1 MCGIVAVLAR
11 PSLRP
16 APSPGEVSSTI
27 RRVLEDLAAVGG
39 DADAAAQ
46 ARALRA
52 ATEALSALDISLRG
66 VPGLSCLLGDP
77 TAVQAVEGG
86 TVRVEAILAGFEA
99 ALEVGGVAAETA
111 QLEELNAALVRARD
125 VLWALRRDR
134 LEAARSI
141 AALVSSL
148 GLGQPGL
155 TGVGASEKGPSENGQ
170 SGVAQSGVAQSGD
183 GQAPGAAALGVLWA
197 VHVAFRSLDRL
208 EVRGRDSAGV
218 HLMLEGHG
226 LDLLSDEVKSLISA
240 RSSDAL
246 FTSLGA
252 RSDEGCLSLVYKTAA
267 EIGELGDN
275 VAALRKAM
283 GSDPLLAR
291 ALASPDVR
299 ATVVAHTRWASVGLI
314 SEPNAHPLNSDEAN
328 AGETNSGQTNSGER
342 PSRSGS
348 SRPYVI
354 GVLNGD
360 IDNYSELV
368 VREDVAVPSE
378 ITTDAKLVPTM
389 IARYLSAGESVS
401 EAFRKAVERFDG
413 SVGIAANAAYSPDEL
428 YLALR
433 GSGQSLNI
441 GLAQDAFVVASEPY
455 GLVEETRRYIRMD
468 GEKGGQVVRCSLDGA
483 GTLAGI
489 TRWRYDG
496 TELPVSESEVMVA
509 EITTRDVDRQG
520 FKHFLLKEITESPL
534 SVRKTLRGK
543 MVTGENGRLA
553 ARLGDDVIPASLR
566 QALSSGLVRSIMVI
580 GQGTA
585 AVAGQA
591 VASAITRA
599 LPEMLVTALPA
610 SELSG
615 WGPNGIGLPDDMSGT
630 LVVAIS
636 QSGTTTDTNRTVDL
650 LRARGARVIAIVNRR
665 NSDLVQKA
673 HGVLYT
679 SDGRDVEMSVAST
692 KAFYSQVAAGH
703 LLALGLGAAA
713 GVDGSAR
720 QHEILDALRKL
731 PSLMEKVLANRPEI
745 GRVAWAVAPPRRSW
759 AVVGSG
765 PDRVAAA
772 EIRIKL
778 SELCYKAIALDAIE
792 DKKHIDLSAE
802 PLVIVCA
809 ASVGGPNAHDI
820 AKEIDIFRAH
830 KAAPVVI
837 VTESEKDVF
846 NPNVEILSV
855 PECHTELAFVLAA
868 MAGHLFGYE
877 AALSIDA
884 LARPLREA
892 RVLLEGATRSEDEGS
907 PLNEL
912 VPDLDVLAGPLLV
925 GLRSGAY
932 DGHLNASSAA
942 RLTSLLRYATGALP
956 VEGYESEM
964 GKVGT
969 PSAIAIDLVMALSAA
984 IDELTRPVDAIKHQ
998 AKTVTVGISRSED
1011 SLLRERLVEATL
1023 AAGASVE
1030 ALGYRALRTLAALGP
1045 ALEEVLGYTRYRID
1059 AAPNLEGA
1067 TISVVTQGGTAKGI
1081 PSRTTTD
1088 NKLKGTKHR
1097 AADKREV
1104 TVFKGL
1110 HDGRT
1115 GVMVPEVKDGQVTG
1129 ITLLHAS
1136 FVPLL
1141 SAEEAKAVLQAYQGR
1156 YTALVD
1162 AVTEDQPYFDDDVL
1176 GQVPPIELL
1185 TEPVAVLADY
1195 WLTSSR
1201 APEPAHGAGSR

>member
-11 PSLRP
+11 PSQRP
-16 APSPGEVSSTI
+16 APSPSEVGTTFE
-27 RRVLEDLAAVGG
+27 RALQDLAAIGG
-39 DADAAAQ
+39 AADATTQ
-46 ARALRA
+46 AKALRS
-52 ATEALSALDISLRG
+52 ATEALSALNASLRG

-77 TAVQAVEGG
+77 LAIEAVEDG
-86 TVRVEAILAGFEA
+86 TARVETVLASFEA
-99 ALEVGGVAAETA
+99 ALEAGGVAAETA
-111 QLEELNAALVRARD
+111 QLEELNAVLVKARD
-125 VLWALRRDR
+125 VLWGLRRDR
-134 LEAARSI
+134 LEAAKSVAELI
-141 AALVSSL
+141 SSL
-148 GLGQPGL
+148 GLRGDDLSGSAQL
-155 TGVGASEKGPSENGQ
+155 GP
-170 SGVAQSGVAQSGD
+170 
-183 GQAPGAAALGVLWA
+183 AAMGVLWS

-226 LDLLSDEVKSLISA
+226 LDLASEEIQSLA
-240 RSSDAL
+240 GTRSTDPL
-246 FTSLGA
+246 FTSMGV
-252 RSDEGCLSLVYKTAA
+252 RTGQGCLSLVYKAAA

-275 VAALRKAM
+275 VAALREAL

-291 ALASPDVR
+291 ALSSPDVR
-299 ATVVAHTRWASVGLI
+299 ATVVGHTRWASVGLI
-314 SEPNAHPLNSDEAN
+314 SEPNAHPLNSDETTSAPL
-328 AGETNSGQTNSGER
+328 NSDAAAD
-342 PSRSGS
+342 GS
-348 SRPYVI
+348 SAPYVI

-368 VREDVAVPSE
+368 LREDVSVASE
-378 ITTDAKLVPTM
+378 ITTDAKLVPTL
-389 IARYLSAGESVS
+389 IARYLAAGESVG

-413 SVGIAANAAYSPDEL
+413 SVGIAANATFSPEEL

-433 GSGQSLNI
+433 GSGQSVNI
-441 GLAQDAFVVASEPY
+441 GLAEDAFVVASEPY
-455 GLVEETRRYIRMD
+455 GLVEETNRYIRMD
-468 GEKGGQVVRCSLDGA
+468 GEKGGQIVRCTVSGA
-483 GTLAGI
+483 GTLAGLS
-489 TRWRYDG
+489 RWRYDG
-496 TELPVSESEVMVA
+496 TELPIGENEVYVA

-520 FKHFLLKEITESPL
+520 FKHFLLKEISESPL

-543 MVTGENGRLA
+543 MVLGENGRLL
-553 ARLGDDVIPASLR
+553 ARLGDDVIPPSLR
-566 QALSSGLVRSIMVI
+566 QALASGLVRSVLVI

-591 VASAITRA
+591 VAAAITRA
-599 LPEMLVTALPA
+599 LPDVPVMALPA

-615 WGPNGIGLPDDMSGT
+615 WGPAGVGLPDDMSGT
-630 LVVAIS
+630 LIVAIS

-650 LRARGARVIAIVNRR
+650 LRARGARVVAIVNRR

-703 LLALGLGAAA
+703 LLALGLAAAA
-713 GVDGSAR
+713 GNDGSSR
-720 QHEILDALRKL
+720 SHEILDALRKL
-731 PSLMEKVLANRPEI
+731 PSLMEKVLANRGEI
-745 GRVAWAVAPPRRSW
+745 ARVAWAMAPPRRSW

-830 KAAPVVI
+830 KAAPVLI

-846 NPNVEILSV
+846 NPNVEILTV

-868 MAGHLFGYE
+868 MSGHLFGYE

-892 RVLLEGATRSEDEGS
+892 RVLLESATRSQVEGPALS
-907 PLNEL
+907 EL
-912 VPDLDVLAGPLLV
+912 APDLEALAGPILV

-932 DGHLNASSAA
+932 DGHLNASTAA

-969 PSAIAIDLVMALSAA
+969 PSAIAIDLVMALGVA

-1011 SLLRERLVEATL
+1011 SLLRERLVSATL

-1045 ALEEVLGYTRYRID
+1045 AVDEVLGYTRYGID
-1059 AAPNLEGA
+1059 ASSNLEGA
-1067 TISVVTQGGTAKGI
+1067 TINVVAQGGIAKGI
-1081 PSRTTTD
+1081 PSRTAQD

-1097 AADKREV
+1097 VADKREV
-1104 TVFKGL
+1104 TIFKGL
-1110 HDGRT
+1110 HDNRT
-1115 GVMVPEVKDGQVTG
+1115 GIMVPEVRDGQVTG

-1136 FVPLL
+1136 FVPVL
-1141 SAEEAKAVLQAYQGR
+1141 SAEESKGVLQSYQGR

-1162 AVTEDQPYFDDDVL
+1162 AVTEDQPAFDDAVL
-1176 GQVPPIELL
+1176 GQVPPIALL
-1185 TEPVAVLADY
+1185 TEPVAILADY
-1195 WLTSSR
+1195 WLAPDR
-1201 APEPAHGAGSR
+1201 APEPVHGPGSR